1 MLTHIKSELW
11 EMKESSKTLFLA
23 SFCSLSFPTLT
34 LPTGG
39 HCVNYGGVKVCRTE
53 RGFRVNCQQTLKVW
67 SLGPRSPFNS
77 CGLDFVFFHC
87 HVDSVFPLWSAVS
100 SFFFLLTNHS
110 PLPQWRWSSMKNRP
124 NHNHHHSRP
133 NFFYFSL
140 IFRSLFYIMVVVFQS
155 VSALTAAAWW
165 DCERLSFS

>member
-1 MLTHIKSELW
+1 MLTHIKSELN
-11 EMKESSKTLFLA
+11 ESSKTVFLA

-39 HCVNYGGVKVCRTE
+39 HCVNYTIDPMSPIQILDCRFNCGAGWSWRYGVGGGVKVCRTE

-100 SFFFLLTNHS
+100 SFFFFFFTDQ
-110 PLPQWRWSSMKNRP
+110 PFSSA
-124 NHNHHHSRP
+124 
-133 NFFYFSL
+133 
-140 IFRSLFYIMVVVFQS
+140 S
-155 VSALTAAAWW
+155 VKVKQH
-165 DCERLSFS
+165 EK